1 MNGSS
6 WQFLQDMNLL
16 SVLTSILDVAIIAFV
31 IYRLLLLI
39 RGTRAVQLIKGIVIL
54 LVAATVADWLNLY
67 TIQWAL
73 SNIWAVLFVALAVI
87 FQPGIAA
94 GSGNIRAW

>member
-1 MNGSS
+1 MNGSP

-16 SVLTSILDVAIIAFV
+16 SVITSILDVAIISYV

-54 LVAATVADWLNLY
+54 LVAATIADWRNLY
-67 TIQWAL
+67 TICL
-73 SNIWAVLFVALAVI
+73 LYTSRCV
-87 FQPGIAA
+87 
-94 GSGNIRAW
+94 